1 MNVTFYIVG
10 KRNTERYTDWKV
22 VPRIGETVSVDGI
35 EGKVVK
41 IEWSDEFK
49 NDQRTGD
56 PYVFV
61 GLKQRAKSKGK
72 KVRA

>member
-10 KRNTERYTDWKV
+10 KRDTERYTDWKV
-22 VPRIGETVSVDGI
+22 VPRIGETVTVDGI

-41 IEWSDEFK
+41 VEWSEETV
-49 NDQRTGD
+49 NDQSTGD

-61 GLKQRAKSKGK
+61 GLKQRAKAKGK
-72 KVRA
+72 RVRV